1 MYCQTCGNLLN
12 ENLNY
17 CNRCGS
23 KVIGSELTKSAN
35 LTGEALSNLSA
46 SMGYVG
52 VAGLGG
58 FVGLIAI
65 LIGNSVAPELVAVI
79 ALIFAATAFGIC
91 FLMMRQMSRITGFEQ
106 SDREISNRRSA
117 PEQLNVPITGQIEA
131 PRQPFASVTE
141 NTTRTLDDVL
151 AKGK

>member
-35 LTGEALSNLSA
+35 LTGDAMSNLSA
-46 SMGYVG
+46 SLGYVG

-65 LIGNSVAPELVAVI
+65 LLGNDAPPPLIGAI
-79 ALIFAATAFGIC
+79 ALIYALTAFSIS
-91 FLMMRQMSRITGFEQ
+91 FMMIRQLSRISRLNENSKELPNQKF
-106 SDREISNRRSA
+106 A
-117 PEQLNVPITGQIEA
+117 FEQLNPAFTGQIEA